1 MKNELPLKIA
11 MIDGEF
17 TGVSPKRDDL
27 LQVAILKCDLDLESL
42 TYKVSSKPLNIFLK
56 TDIKPNRPFH
66 KEHLL
71 PCFEK
76 CQNEGLSK
84 DDARIAIDNF
94 LGRSEKRWPCG
105 DCVTTDLL
113 FLFEKDM
120 LVANDY
126 DENDNEIL
134 GNLDYRVFEMKPLK
148 VLAKQQG
155 WEPPKDQLR
164 EHDALNDCY
173 NQLFELNDCLKFLLN
188 RKGA

>member
-27 LQVAILKCDLDLESL
+27 LQVAILKCDLDLKSM
-42 TYKVSSKPLNIFLK
+42 TYKVVGKPLNIFLK
-56 TDIKPNRPFH
+56 TDVKPHRPFH
-66 KEHLL
+66 TEHLL

-76 CQNEGLSK
+76 CESEGLSK
-84 DDARIAIDNF
+84 EDAQKAIDTY
-94 LGRSEKRWPCG
+94 LGRAERRWPCG

-126 DENDNEIL
+126 DENDTEIL
-134 GNLDYRVFEMKPLK
+134 GNLDYRVLEMKSLK
-148 VLAKQQG
+148 SLAKTKG
-155 WEPPKDQLR
+155 WESPPDQLR
-164 EHDALNDCY
+164 EHDALNDCF
-173 NQLFELNDCLKFLLN
+173 NQLFELNDCLTFLLS
-188 RKGA
+188 